1 MAKNKTNY
9 AYIEKIIYSS
19 HFRNM
24 QDKTQLFY
32 SAPERQVR
40 TRLTHTIEVKTIAY
54 SIGNNINKKLR
65 KKLID
70 LDLVDAIAFA
80 HDIGHTPFG
89 HVGERTIDEIVSGKD
104 SLGGMIPTGSP
115 NKMRFKHNVNSL
127 RLLKELD
134 VQDWR
139 ILDGALCHTRVFY
152 KGDDYPY
159 EKNPYNPFTESPSKF
174 DRFFQEQHGFL
185 LEQTNRKKFH
195 SLTLEGQ
202 IVAIADEIA
211 QRVADISDGLES
223 RYFGVVKDILAIGN
237 DKKITTRSEL
247 EQIIRKI
254 LIEDV
259 VSNTA
264 KNIKATAAAK
274 ETHRGISH
282 DTYKTEVICFSP
294 KRKEQNE
301 NLEKYITVM
310 MAQSEDVRESDSRS
324 KYIIRQ
330 LFKAYLND
338 ISLLPDK
345 FIDNYFRKIIN
356 KSSFIKA
363 KDALRS
369 ADKLREKSNVFEQIG
384 NQSWRYR
391 KGYLDKNKL
400 VIDLRNVREFFTIIA
415 KEDNV
420 HYIPELNDLLD
431 EYILQIGFHIAG
443 MTNTEAFTA
452 YNRIYGH

>member
-1 MAKNKTNY
+1 M
-9 AYIEKIIYSS
+9 
-19 HFRNM
+19 
-24 QDKTQLFY
+24 
-32 SAPERQVR
+32 
-40 TRLTHTIEVKTIAY
+40 
-54 SIGNNINKKLR
+54 
-65 KKLID
+65 
-70 LDLVDAIAFA
+70 
-80 HDIGHTPFG
+80 
-89 HVGERTIDEIVSGKD
+89 
-104 SLGGMIPTGSP
+104 
-115 NKMRFKHNVNSL
+115 
-127 RLLKELD
+127 
-134 VQDWR
+134 
-139 ILDGALCHTRVFY
+139 
-152 KGDDYPY
+152 
-159 EKNPYNPFTESPSKF
+159 
-174 DRFFQEQHGFL
+174 
-185 LEQTNRKKFH
+185 EQTNRKKFH

-223 RYFGVVKDILAIGN
+223 RYFGVIKDILAIGN
-237 DKKITTRSEL
+237 DKKISTRSEL

-259 VSNTA
+259 VSNAA
-264 KNIKATAAAK
+264 KNIKATVATK
-274 ETHRGISH
+274 ETHRGIIH

-363 KDALRS
+363 KAALRS

-400 VIDLRNVREFFTIIA
+400 VIDLRDVREFFTIIA
-415 KEDNV
+415 KENNV